1 MLWPSFVSFCR
12 RLTPPCAVENVPCF
26 IAHGSSPPPVRWILP
41 LGDAR
46 YVHTRLRTHAES
58 VAFFGGDDVEGNI
71 CAKQYGELVEH
82 QQKYLS
88 AQWTHSIFDDF
99 IIKQLPPIVTWVLT
113 FAYVIRLA
121 KVKDIYS
128 DNGGQVGRSRHT
140 ALQNI
145 DSTFKLGKCNFCNF
159 GGLPR

>member
-1 MLWPSFVSFCR
+1 MTHHLR
-12 RLTPPCAVENVPCF
+12 RFA
-26 IAHGSSPPPVRWILP
+26 GSWILP
-41 LGDAR
+41 LVRAR

-58 VAFFGGDDVEGNI
+58 VAFFGGDDVEGDI
-71 CAKQYGELVEH
+71 CAKQYGELVAH
-82 QQKYLS
+82 QKKYLS

-128 DNGGQVGRSRHT
+128 DNGGQVSRKTPVAKKKTKKTIPGPHMQF
-140 ALQNI
+140 LR
-145 DSTFKLGKCNFCNF
+145 
-159 GGLPR
+159 LPQEPCGSDASIFNSH